1 MEIHELPI
9 EIILHT
15 IEKLDYIDIL
25 NLYRVSKVF
34 KKIIEENSYGIYLLL
49 RNKSFGLLGFN
60 REIFNFRKFSSI
72 YSDTIKKKKTA
83 LIIISYI
90 YKWINNELIDSPM
103 DRSCV
108 PQSMGQAIHEFLT
121 KLFPE
126 KKHNILDRMDYLFAI
141 RNTDKKVI
149 CYANHRELKKIIE
162 EYVSEDLLN
171 YINMSR
177 IIVSGFKIYETFD
190 FKFPKINIYNK
201 DFTYYSKYKI
211 KINECDTKFFRIT

>member
-25 NLYRVSKVF
+25 NLYRVSKFF

-49 RNKSFGLLGFN
+49 RNKSCGLLVFN
-60 REIFNFRKFSSI
+60 REIFNFRKFSKI
-72 YSDTIKKKKTA
+72 YCDTIKKKKTA

-90 YKWINNELIDSPM
+90 HKWINNELIDSPM
-103 DRSCV
+103 DRSFV
-108 PQSMGQAIHEFLT
+108 PQSMGQAIHEFLI

-126 KKHNILDRMDYLFAI
+126 KKYNIQDRMDYLFAI
-141 RNTDKKVI
+141 RNTDQRVI

>member
-15 IEKLDYIDIL
+15 IEKLDYINIL
-25 NLYRVSKVF
+25 NIYRVSKFF
-34 KKIIEENSYGIYLLL
+34 KKIIEENSYNIYLSL
-49 RNKSFGLLGFN
+49 RNKSCELLRFN
-60 REIFNFRKFSSI
+60 GVIFNFRKFSNI
-72 YSDTIKKKKTA
+72 YSDIIKKKKTA

-90 YKWINNELIDSPM
+90 HKWINNELIDSPM
-103 DRSCV
+103 DRSMV
-108 PQSMGQAIHEFLT
+108 PNSMGQAIHEFLT

-141 RNTDKKVI
+141 RNTDQRVI
-149 CYANHRELKKIIE
+149 CYANNRELKKIIE

-171 YINMSR
+171 YINISR

-190 FKFPKINIYNK
+190 LKFPKIYIYNK

-211 KINECDTKFFRIT
+211 KINEYDTRFFQIT

>member
-15 IEKLDYIDIL
+15 IEKLDYINIL
-25 NLYRVSKVF
+25 NIYRVSKFF
-34 KKIIEENSYGIYLLL
+34 KKIIEENSYNIYLSL
-49 RNKSFGLLGFN
+49 RNKSCELLRFN
-60 REIFNFRKFSSI
+60 GVIFNFRKFSNI
-72 YSDTIKKKKTA
+72 YSDIIKKKKTA

-90 YKWINNELIDSPM
+90 HKWINNELIDSPM
-103 DRSCV
+103 DRSMV
-108 PQSMGQAIHEFLT
+108 PNSMGQAIHEFLT

-141 RNTDKKVI
+141 RNTDQRVI

-171 YINMSR
+171 YINISR

-190 FKFPKINIYNK
+190 LKFPKIYIYNK

-211 KINECDTKFFRIT
+211 KINEYDTRFFQIT